1 MPAEDA
7 KQVYK
12 EPVFIVGMPRSGT
25 TLIQGILCNTG
36 KYFAVPETHF
46 FSRVAYGLPEELQ
59 EKDRKKLLNALV
71 GKSRIEIDKKSLFKL
86 GTQKE
91 VFEYVIGFFNTENKN
106 TFLEKTPRHV
116 FFYSKIVKYYPSAK
130 FICMIRE
137 PKNVVSSQLT
147 STRMENKSVVRLAFL
162 YNKIAAAI
170 LKIENKRN
178 VFVIKYEGLTKNPEA
193 VLIKTFEFLD
203 TAYRSEFSEKVAAP
217 SEIVAAHE
225 FWKNKNIEQE
235 TIQKSDADKWR
246 KALSPGQAD
255 MVNCITRSYAEKF
268 GYDLRYNRIRVGCSF
283 LRDIPKLTAQRE
295 LKRLFSKIHG

>member
-1 MPAEDA
+1 MTAKDA
-7 KQVYK
+7 KPVYK

-25 TLIQGILCNTG
+25 TLLQGILCNTG

-46 FSRVAYGLPEELQ
+46 FSRVVYGLPEELQ
-59 EKDRKKLLNALV
+59 EKDLNKILGALA
-71 GKSRIEIDKKSLFKL
+71 GKSRIEIDKNFILKRN
-86 GTQKE
+86 TQKE
-91 VFEYVIGFFNTENKN
+91 IFEYVVGFFNTDNKN

-116 FFYSKIVKYYPSAK
+116 FFYSKIVKYYPGAK

-137 PKNVVSSQLT
+137 PKNVVSSQMT
-147 STRMENKSVVRLAFL
+147 STRMENKSVIRLAFL

-170 LKIENKRN
+170 LMIKNNRN
-178 VFVIKYEGLTKNPEA
+178 VFVIKYEDLTKNSEA
-193 VLIKTFEFLD
+193 ILIKTFEFLD
-203 TAYRSEFSEKVAAP
+203 IAYRSEFSQKVAAP
-217 SEIVAAHE
+217 PEIIAAHE

-255 MVNCITRSYAEKF
+255 MVNWITRSYAEQF
-268 GYDLRYNRIRVGCSF
+268 GYAFRYNPIRAVGSF
-283 LRDIPKLTAQRE
+283 LRDIPKLTAKRE

>member
-7 KQVYK
+7 KPAYK

-25 TLIQGILCNTG
+25 TLIQAIVYNTG

-46 FSRVAYGLPEELQ
+46 FSRVVYGLPEDLQ
-59 EKDRKKLLNALV
+59 DKDRDKIFGALA
-71 GKSRIEIDKKSLFKL
+71 GKSRIEIDKKSLLKL
-86 GTQKE
+86 NTQKE
-91 VFEYVIGFFNTENKN
+91 VFEYVIGIFNTANKN

-147 STRMENKSVVRLAFL
+147 STRMENKSVIRLACL

-170 LKIENKRN
+170 LRIKNKRN
-178 VFVIKYEGLTKNPEA
+178 VFVIKYEDLTRNPEA
-193 VLIKTFEFLD
+193 ILIKTFEFLNI
-203 TAYRSEFSEKVAAP
+203 AYRSEFSENVAAP
-217 SEIVAAHE
+217 PEIVAAHE
-225 FWKNKNIEQE
+225 FWKNKNIGEE
-235 TIQKSDADKWR
+235 TIQQNNADKWR
-246 KALSPGQAD
+246 KVLSPGQAD

-268 GYDLRYNRIRVGCSF
+268 GYDLRYNPIRVGCSF